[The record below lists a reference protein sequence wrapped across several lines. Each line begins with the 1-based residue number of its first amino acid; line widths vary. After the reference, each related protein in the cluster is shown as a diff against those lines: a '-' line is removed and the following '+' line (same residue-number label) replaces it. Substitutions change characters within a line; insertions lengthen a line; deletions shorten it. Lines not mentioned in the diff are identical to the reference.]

1 MLVRFDRIYR
11 FIALSSISRSIR
23 RRLTRKC
30 VVLDDRHGFETY
42 RVASSEFEEFL

>member
-1 MLVRFDRIYR
+1 MLVRFDRIFR
-11 FIALSSISRSIR
+11 FIALSSFSGSIR

-30 VVLDDRHGFETY
+30 VVLHDRHDFETY